1 MFVIGRVIVVFF
13 LQQGLINCQPVDKKL
28 IGDQSG
34 FVSVAFRGTVFKPI
48 YWRSKICAFSH
59 SYFHLFSDG
68 QWNLT
73 ADYLDWDEDH
83 SIVARA
89 NFTNAQT
96 STGWMFLEVQTRES
110 APDQLQAQAAG
121 IAEGYLTR

>member
-1 MFVIGRVIVVFF
+1 MRNLQYKMRICQKSHNKVTKTVYVWFEFLWIRRNFF
-13 LQQGLINCQPVDKKL
+13 
-28 IGDQSG
+28 
-34 FVSVAFRGTVFKPI
+34 
-48 YWRSKICAFSH
+48 
-59 SYFHLFSDG
+59 FSDG

-73 ADYLDWDEDH
+73 AEYLDWDEDH
-83 SIVARA
+83 SIIARA

>member
-1 MFVIGRVIVVFF
+1 MFVIARVIVVLF
-13 LQQGLINCQPVDKKL
+13 LQYGLSNCQSEDEKL

-34 FVSVAFRGTVFKPI
+34 FVSVAFRGI
-48 YWRSKICAFSH
+48 FSLKA
-59 SYFHLFSDG
+59 YYIGQKYVPFLFCLHFLDG

-73 ADYLDWDEDH
+73 AEYLDWDEDH
-83 SIVARA
+83 SIIARA

>member
-1 MFVIGRVIVVFF
+1 MFVTGRVILVFF
-13 LQQGLINCQPVDKKL
+13 LQHGLINCQSEGKKL

-34 FVSVAFRGTVFKPI
+34 FVSVAFRGIFSLKA
-48 YWRSKICAFSH
+48 YYRSKIRAIFI
-59 SYFHLFSDG
+59 FPVFFQDG
-68 QWNLT
+68 QSNLT
-73 ADYLDWDEDH
+73 AEYLDWDEDH
-83 SIVARA
+83 SIIARA

>member
-1 MFVIGRVIVVFF
+1 M
-13 LQQGLINCQPVDKKL
+13 
-28 IGDQSG
+28 
-34 FVSVAFRGTVFKPI
+34 
-48 YWRSKICAFSH
+48 
-59 SYFHLFSDG
+59 
-68 QWNLT
+68 
-73 ADYLDWDEDH
+73 DWDEDH
-83 SIVARA
+83 SIIARA

>member
-1 MFVIGRVIVVFF
+1 MVLSQLLFEVQFSSLFIGGQKSVPF
-13 LQQGLINCQPVDKKL
+13 LILIL
-28 IGDQSG
+28 I
-34 FVSVAFRGTVFKPI
+34 F
-48 YWRSKICAFSH
+48 
-59 SYFHLFSDG
+59 FSDG